1 MELGTFA
8 AIFEAAIALEE
19 NLSRRYQTQSERQT
33 DAAAQAYRE
42 LAQDGERR
50 LRQLERVRRET
61 VTEMI
66 LVPITDLTLSED
78 LATLSTTD
86 STAPLPPVQAQ
97 ALEERIHD
105 FYQEAAGKIGQDE
118 AARALR
124 RLAQGN
130 ARRARQLAALHEQ

>member
-19 NLSRRYQTQSERQT
+19 NLSRRYQAQSERQT
-33 DAAAQAYRE
+33 DAAAQVYRE

-50 LRQLERVRRET
+50 LSQLERVRRET

-66 LVPITDLTLSED
+66 LVPITDLTLGED
-78 LATLSTTD
+78 LAALSTTD
-86 STAPLPPVQAQ
+86 PTGPLPPAQAQ
-97 ALEERIHD
+97 ALEERIHR
-105 FYQEAAGKIGQDE
+105 FYQEAAAKIGQDE

-130 ARRARQLAALHEQ
+130 ARRARQLAALPE

>member
-19 NLSRRYQTQSERQT
+19 NLSRRYQAQSAQQS
-33 DAAAQAYRE
+33 DAAAQVYRE
-42 LAQDGERR
+42 LARDGDRR

-66 LVPITDLTLSED
+66 LVPITDLILSED
-78 LATLSTTD
+78 LAALSTAD
-86 STAPLPPVQAQ
+86 PTASLLPVQAQ

-105 FYQEAAGKIGQDE
+105 FYQKAAGKIGQDE

-130 ARRARQLAALHEQ
+130 ARRARQLAALHEP